1 VLEGKRAWW
10 WAAAEAI
17 LCRRGSS
24 LVAVMVQAMAHRAT
38 HVWVAD
44 EREGEERELVG
55 VVGLLD
61 VLRVLRHYLPQPL
74 LPPISDQPDG
84 HMNQAG
90 GL

>member
-1 VLEGKRAWW
+1 MPQ
-10 WAAAEAI
+10 
-17 LCRRGSS
+17 GSS
-24 LVAVMVQAMAHRAT
+24 LVAVMVQATAQRAM

-44 EREGEERELVG
+44 EQEGEEHELVG

-61 VLRVLRHYLPQPL
+61 VLRVLRHHLQQPL